1 MPSPKKSRTKSS
13 TVSSGKVQA
22 AWGGRFKTAAA
33 ERLRDFGESV
43 SYDWR
48 LYPYDIA
55 GSIAHAMMLQTIG
68 FLTKKECQEIEKH
81 LLAIGDLID
90 SEQFVFETELEDI
103 HMNIEKELTRRTPAG
118 AKLHTGRSR
127 NDQVA
132 TDMRLWMK
140 QEVER
145 DLAAISALQLALV
158 AWAEREPDVVIPGYT
173 HLQRGQPVLLAHHL
187 LAYVEMLERDKGRF
201 ADAAKRADVCPLG
214 SGALAGTTLPLDR
227 KLVAKL
233 LGFSAVSE
241 NSMDAVSDR
250 DFVVEYCAAASL
262 LAVHLSR
269 FSEDIIL
276 WNSSEF
282 GFMSLG
288 DAYTTGS
295 SLMPQKKNPDVAE
308 LTRGKTG
315 RVVGN
320 LVSLLTTL
328 KGLPMT
334 YNRDLQEDKERL
346 FDTADTVLA
355 CLEITAEML
364 TTAKSHPERCF
375 SAAEDPLLLATD
387 LADWLV
393 RQGVAF
399 RDAHHIVG
407 TCVAKAEEIG
417 VTLDRLPLSEM
428 QAISPVLT
436 EKARQ
441 VFALDQALDARDL
454 PGAPSPKRVRAQV
467 RKWQRK
473 LA

>member
-1 MPSPKKSRTKSS
+1 MKSKPSRKTSNSASKS
-13 TVSSGKVQA
+13 QA
-22 AWGGRFKTAAA
+22 AWGGRFKEAAA
-33 ERLRDFGESV
+33 ERLREFGESV

-55 GSIAHAMMLQTIG
+55 GSIAHAMMLESIG
-68 FLTKKECQEIEKH
+68 VLKEKERKDIEKH
-81 LLAIGDLID
+81 LLAIGDEID
-90 SEQFVFETELEDI
+90 QGQFVFETELEDI
-103 HMNIEKELTRRTPAG
+103 HMNIEKALTQRTPAG

-132 TDMRLWMK
+132 TDMRLWLK
-140 QEVER
+140 HEVQR
-145 DLAAISALQLALV
+145 DLEAIGALQSALV
-158 AWAEREPDVVIPGYT
+158 EWAEREEDIVIPGYT

-201 ADAAKRADVCPLG
+201 ADAGKRADVCPLG
-214 SGALAGTTLPLDR
+214 CGALAGSTLPLDR
-227 KLVAKL
+227 KLVAEL

-241 NSMDAVSDR
+241 NSMDAISDR
-250 DFVVEYCAAASL
+250 DFVVEYCAAAAL

-269 FSEDIIL
+269 FSEDMIL

-282 GFMSLG
+282 GFVSLG

-295 SLMPQKKNPDVAE
+295 SLMPQKKNPDVCE

-346 FDTADTVLA
+346 FDTADTVAA
-355 CLEITAEML
+355 CLEISAEML
-364 TTAKSHPERCF
+364 GTAKSNPQRCF

-393 RQGVAF
+393 RKGMPF
-399 RDAHHIVG
+399 RD
-407 TCVAKAEEIG
+407 
-417 VTLDRLPLSEM
+417 
-428 QAISPVLT
+428 
-436 EKARQ
+436 
-441 VFALDQALDARDL
+441 
-454 PGAPSPKRVRAQV
+454 
-467 RKWQRK
+467 RKSVV
-473 LA
+473 